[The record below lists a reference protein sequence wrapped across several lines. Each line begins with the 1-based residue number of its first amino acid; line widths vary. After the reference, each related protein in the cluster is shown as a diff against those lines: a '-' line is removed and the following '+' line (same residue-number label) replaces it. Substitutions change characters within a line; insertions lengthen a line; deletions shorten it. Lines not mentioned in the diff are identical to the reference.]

1 MGRRRRIYLVGSLR
15 NPDIPDLANRLEAE
29 GHEVFADWHGAG
41 ADADDSWR
49 DYERARGRTYLEAL
63 RGPAARN
70 IFEFDCRWLEWADTV
85 VVVGRPGLSA
95 ALELAW
101 AVRGGAQGYV
111 LLDGEPERWDCMLQF
126 ATEVFLDEE
135 LLLAVLEEK

>member
-15 NPDIPDLANRLEAE
+15 NPAIPALANRLEDA
-29 GHEVFADWHGAG
+29 GHEVFSDWHGAG
-41 ADADDSWR
+41 AAADDSWR
-49 DYERARGRTYLEAL
+49 DYEKARGRTYLEAL

-70 IFEFDCRWLEWADTV
+70 IFEFDKRWLEWADTV
-85 VVVGRPGLSA
+85 VVLGRPGLSA

-101 AVRGGAQGYV
+101 AARGGAEGYV

-126 ATEVFLDEE
+126 ATDVFLDEAA
-135 LLLAVLEEK
+135 LFAALEV